1 MNIVFQV
8 LWVAAGMVGY
18 AILRRDP
25 DRFTFDNPLWT
36 ILALVAMA
44 ALFPVWGGPL
54 FLVLVLAL
62 PAKRLCPRCRR
73 TLPKAAATCPHCGQL
88 QDLTPAQAEELARSL
103 APEREELAVLARQY
117 ERWYWV
123 SSLVAFAS
131 MVAAG
136 FLWTAALYAL
146 AQWRGVLV
154 AGSAHTVVLGPV
166 AWALPSMFLGIATA
180 NYLGEPIMLLL
191 LRERYQQYADY
202 QRRKFPVDVQHWAN
216 VLFGI
221 VLLLIVPIVLVMQDF
236 YAAALPDALAVHQPL
251 APSADHYAYT
261 DIMAIQRATRLIEED
276 GDVRR
281 LDQSAY
287 LVEFAHG
294 RRWWARADLGYYDPP
309 ALATLIE
316 YISRQSGVPI
326 RDVDALDSADLK

>member
-8 LWVAAGMVGY
+8 LWVAAGLVGY
-18 AILRRDP
+18 AIVRRDP
-25 DRFTFDNPLWT
+25 DRFTFDSPLWT

-73 TLPKAAATCPHCGQL
+73 TLPKAAATC
-88 QDLTPAQAEELARSL
+88 
-103 APEREELAVLARQY
+103 
-117 ERWYWV
+117 
-123 SSLVAFAS
+123 
-131 MVAAG
+131 
-136 FLWTAALYAL
+136 
-146 AQWRGVLV
+146 
-154 AGSAHTVVLGPV
+154 AHTVVLGPV

-180 NYLGEPIMLLL
+180 NYLSEPMMLLL

-202 QRRKFPVDVQHWAN
+202 QRRKFPADVQHWAN

-236 YAAALPDALAVHQPL
+236 YAAALPDALVVHQPL
-251 APSADHYAYT
+251 AATGERYAYDDVT
-261 DIMAIQRATRLIEED
+261 TIRRTARLVETD
-276 GDVRR
+276 GDIKR
-281 LDQSAY
+281 LDQPAY
-287 LVEFAHG
+287 VVEFADG
-294 RRWWARADLGYYDPP
+294 RRWWARGDLGNYDPP
-309 ALATLIE
+309 ALATWIE
-316 YISRQSGVPI
+316 YVSRQSGVPI